1 MSTKQKLLQLE
12 SILIEMNAPVLK
24 HFNVGLPQEEVIAFL
39 DSQGIPA
46 IPSLVALYE
55 WHNGVKTVY
64 GFLDAE
70 LELLPFGKL
79 FNLDEMVQMR
89 TAFEEWAEDYS
100 DTADNY
106 VPFLGSGESDMFLLD
121 LTTQEV
127 LAFQPMIQTFGERMF
142 RSIDSML
149 DCILECFEKGA
160 FTIVSEKGLEKDFE
174 AYWQILEKH
183 LAQES

>member
-12 SILIEMNAPVLK
+12 SILIKKNAPVIK
-24 HFNVGLPQEEVIAFL
+24 HFNPGLSQEEVISFL
-39 DSQGIPA
+39 ASQGIPA

-79 FNLDEMVQMR
+79 FNLEEMVQMR
-89 TAFEEWAEDYS
+89 ATFVDWAEDYF
-100 DTADNY
+100 DRTDNY
-106 VPFLGSGESDMFLLD
+106 IPFLGSGESDMFLLD

-149 DCILECFEKGA
+149 DCIMECFEKGA
-160 FTIVSEKGLEKDFE
+160 FTIVPEKGLEKDFE
-174 AYWQILEKH
+174 AYWQIMEKH
-183 LAQES
+183 LAQEK